1 MSLNNSF
8 NIESVNMQYNKVLT
22 MKNLK
27 IQSVSWKKR
36 NPLIEI
42 MLWIQYMLKMKDKT
56 QF

>member
-1 MSLNNSF
+1 MSLNNFF
-8 NIESVNMQYNKVLT
+8 NIESANIQYSKVLT

-27 IQSVSWKKR
+27 IQSVSWKNR

-42 MLWIQYMLKMKDKT
+42 MYLLKMKDKT